1 MIKFLV
7 DQDCSLISAMQK
19 VDKSG
24 LRSLVVID
32 KKKKLLGTLTDGDI
46 RRSILRTNNLSKTI
60 KKIFN
65 KKPAFVFE
73 NNFSIKKTKEIFE
86 KKNCDIIPVINE
98 NRVVKDVILS
108 KNFSSKKISSQEKN
122 LPIVI
127 MAGGYGIRLKPF
139 TNILPKPLIP
149 VKGKAVLEHIIDF
162 FSFYGYN
169 NFNLI
174 VHYKYDIIRSFL
186 KSIKSN
192 LKFNFFKEKTPL
204 GTAGGL
210 NFLKKKISGNF
221 ILTNSDTIF
230 DLNINN
236 FVNFHKK
243 NNFQFSMI
251 VTKKKYQIPYGI
263 CDINQKGIIKKLSEK
278 PNMHFNINSGLYILN
293 SKCLKYIPKTGKFDI
308 TELINKLLKNRI
320 KIGAYFVPDSSVI
333 DVGKWSDFNK
343 LNIKKD

>member
-1 MIKFLV
+1 
-7 DQDCSLISAMQK
+7 
-19 VDKSG
+19 
-24 LRSLVVID
+24 
-32 KKKKLLGTLTDGDI
+32 
-46 RRSILRTNNLSKTI
+46 
-60 KKIFN
+60 
-65 KKPAFVFE
+65 
-73 NNFSIKKTKEIFE
+73 
-86 KKNCDIIPVINE
+86 
-98 NRVVKDVILS
+98 
-108 KNFSSKKISSQEKN
+108 
-122 LPIVI
+122 

-174 VHYKYDIIRSFL
+174 VHYKHDIIKSFL

-192 LKFNFFKEKTPL
+192 NKFNFLEEKVPL

-210 NFLKKKISGNF
+210 KYLKKKLLGDF

-236 FVNFHKK
+236 FINFHKK
-243 NNFQFSMI
+243 NNYKFSMV
-251 VTKKKYQIPYGI
+251 VTKKDYKIPYGI
-263 CDINQKGIIKKLSEK
+263 CDINQNGAVKKLNEK
-278 PNMHFNINSGLYILN
+278 PSMYFNVNSGFYIIN
-293 SKCLKYIPKTGKFDI
+293 SKCLKYIPKSGKFHI
-308 TELINKLLKNRI
+308 TELINKLLKNNI

-343 LNIKKD
+343 LNLENN